1 MLLNWKPV
9 TKVLGAV
16 MALVGLTMLIPIAT
30 ALIYGEGD
38 CALAVL
44 KCMIPMILVG
54 AAALKFIPKTDNAS
68 LRMRDGFFAVG
79 ISWALMSF
87 VGSIP
92 FVISGTIPNM
102 ADAFFETAS
111 GFTTTGSTIL
121 EVIEG
126 LPKSML
132 MWRSFTHFL
141 GGMGVLVLT
150 IAILPMLGIGGAKL
164 MRAETTGPTMDRIS
178 FSLNDTAKSLYKI
191 YIGVTALIAI
201 GLLLAGCDL
210 YDSLLH
216 AFSTVGTGGFSS
228 YNNSIAGFN
237 NVWVEIVLGLGM
249 FACGVNFNL
258 YYGAVKGDIKGLFK
272 DTEFRV
278 YVSIVTGSIVF
289 ITFMLVVTKTYG
301 SIGQALRDSF
311 FQVTSLIST
320 TGFGTADFDVWPIP
334 CKIVVFFLFVIG
346 GCASSTAGGMKIIRI
361 MLFGKIIQ
369 RGIFRKLH
377 STSVKPVKIG
387 SMSFSAKTMSELAA
401 YGLLYVATAAIGTL
415 IVSLQNVSLMTAF
428 STVITCLSNIGPGF
442 ELVGPTCNF
451 AFYSAPIKVF
461 LGFLMIAGRLELYTM
476 VLLIR
481 PEFWNKYR

>member
-9 TKVLGAV
+9 IKVLGAV
-16 MALVGLTMLIPIAT
+16 MALVGITMTIPIVFA
-30 ALIYGEGD
+30 AAYKEWD
-38 CALAVL
+38 CIAAFAE
-44 KCMIPMILVG
+44 CMIPMIILG
-54 AAALKFIPKTDNAS
+54 AAALKFIPETSNAS
-68 LRMRDGFFAVG
+68 LRMRDGFFTVAAA
-79 ISWALMSF
+79 WTLMSF
-87 VGSIP
+87 LGSLP
-92 FVISGTIPNM
+92 FVISGTIPKM

-132 MWRSFTHFL
+132 MWRAFTHFL

-178 FSLNDTAKSLYKI
+178 FSLNDTAKSLYLI
-191 YIGVTALIAI
+191 YIGVTLTIMV
-201 GLLLAGCDL
+201 GLLLCGCSF

-249 FACGVNFNL
+249 FICGVNFNL
-258 YYGAVKGDIKGLFK
+258 YYGALKGDIKGIFK
-272 DTEFRV
+272 DAEFRV
-278 YVSIVTGSIVF
+278 YAAIVSGSIIF
-289 ITFMLVVTKTYG
+289 ITVMLVVTKTYG
-301 SIGQALRDSF
+301 SVGKALRDAF

-320 TGFGTADFDVWPIP
+320 TGFGSADYDLWPIP
-334 CKIVVFFLFVIG
+334 CKIVVFFLLISG
-346 GCASSTAGGMKIIRI
+346 GCASSTAGGMKVIRI
-361 MLFGKIIQ
+361 MLFGKLIQ
-369 RGIFRKLH
+369 RGFFRKLH

-387 SMSFSAKTMSELAA
+387 NVSFSAKTMSDLAA
-401 YGLLYVATAAIGTL
+401 YGLLYVATAVISTFV
-415 IVSLQNVSLMTAF
+415 VSLDNVSLMTAL
-428 STVITCLSNIGPGF
+428 STAITCLSNIGPGF

-476 VLLIR
+476 ILLIR